1 MFLLYY
7 EGWFIMVVMVLL
19 ALDFFIITVGLFA
32 VVAFCIGALICY
44 GLLSVSL
51 TCLAKNNGYGKFVIL
66 AWIPLIKFLLV
77 GMLCG
82 DVEFLNLAKVRG
94 VILSVLMIV
103 SFFAINFN
111 TFGMI
116 MALVFM
122 MSFLHISYGL
132 LRKIHKP
139 SAPYMTFLAAVF
151 PIIPI
156 FFIFIRRNVIFED
169 ELYIEK

>member
-1 MFLLYY
+1 
-7 EGWFIMVVMVLL
+7 MVVMVLL

-51 TCLAKNNGYGKFVIL
+51 TCLAKNNGYGKYAIL
-66 AWIPLIKFLLV
+66 AWIPLLNFLLI
-77 GMLCG
+77 GLLCG

-103 SFFAINFN
+103 SFFAINLN

-122 MSFLHISYGL
+122 MSFLHVSYGL

-139 SAPYMTFLAAVF
+139 SAPYMTFLAAIF

-156 FFIFIRRNVIFED
+156 AFIFVKRNVIFD
-169 ELYIEK
+169 ESYIAE

>member
-7 EGWFIMVVMVLL
+7 EEWFIMVVMVLL

-32 VVAFCIGALICY
+32 VAAFCLGALICY

-51 TCLAKNNGYGKFVIL
+51 TCLAKNNGYGKYALL
-66 AWIPLIKFLLV
+66 AWIPLLKFLLV

-82 DVEFLNLAKVRG
+82 DVEFLNLTKVRG

-103 SFFAINFN
+103 SFFAINLN

-122 MSFLHISYGL
+122 MSFLHVSYGL

-139 SAPYMTFLAAVF
+139 SAPYMTFLAAIF

-156 FFIFIRRNVIFED
+156 AFIFVKRNVIFE
-169 ELYIEK
+169 ETYIVE

>member
-51 TCLAKNNGYGKFVIL
+51 TCLAKNNGYGKYAIL
-66 AWIPLIKFLLV
+66 AWIPLLNFLLI
-77 GMLCG
+77 GLLCG

-103 SFFAINFN
+103 SFFAINLN

-122 MSFLHISYGL
+122 MSFLHVSYGL

-139 SAPYMTFLAAVF
+139 SAPYMTFLAAIF

-156 FFIFIRRNVIFED
+156 AFIFVKRNVIFD
-169 ELYIEK
+169 ESYIAE

>member
-1 MFLLYY
+1 
-7 EGWFIMVVMVLL
+7 MVVMVLL

-32 VVAFCIGALICY
+32 VAAFCLGALICY

-51 TCLAKNNGYGKFVIL
+51 TCLAKNNGYGKYALL
-66 AWIPLIKFLLV
+66 AWIPLLKFLLV

-82 DVEFLNLAKVRG
+82 DVEFLNLTKVRG

-103 SFFAINFN
+103 SFFAINLN

-122 MSFLHISYGL
+122 MSFLHVSYGL

-139 SAPYMTFLAAVF
+139 SAPYMTFLAAIF

-156 FFIFIRRNVIFED
+156 AFIFVKRNVIFE
-169 ELYIEK
+169 ETYIVE

>member
-1 MFLLYY
+1 
-7 EGWFIMVVMVLL
+7 MVVMVLL

-51 TCLAKNNGYGKFVIL
+51 TCLAKNNGYGKYAIL
-66 AWIPLIKFLLV
+66 AWIPLLKFLLV

-82 DVEFLNLAKVRG
+82 DVEF
-94 VILSVLMIV
+94 
-103 SFFAINFN
+103 INFN

-156 FFIFIRRNVIFED
+156 AFIFIRRNVIFED